1 MMMNVYEEI
10 PSVQQIHFVEIHLD
24 RLLYVNFD
32 LLENEK
38 FLFDF
43 FFCKCDCISGYKML
57 AERAFC
63 EGK

>member
-1 MMMNVYEEI
+1 MNVYEEI
-10 PSVQQIHFVEIHLD
+10 LSVQQIHFVEIHLD

-43 FFCKCDCISGYKML
+43 FSFVSVIVFRVIKC
-57 AERAFC
+57 
-63 EGK
+63 